1 MLNTIHTESRQ
12 SSVALAESAVEASAG
27 KHFPRRTAPDRSQ
40 PIRLV
45 VQLLFVL
52 LNVFLC
58 AQFYWF
64 VRYFQTNQT
73 GSHVSRPAGVD
84 GWLPIAGLMNLRYFL
99 ATGRVP
105 AIHPAAMVLFL
116 IFVAMSL
123 LLKRAF
129 CSWLCPV
136 GTFSEYL
143 WKAGRRLFGRN
154 LVLPRWL
161 DIPLRS
167 IKYLLMAFFV
177 VIIGGMSA
185 AALEDFM
192 AQPYGILADVK
203 MLHFFLHMSTTAMAV
218 IAVSGAA
225 LRRHQEF
232 LVPLRLSLR
241 RRSLARFPLQSI
253 QNPPRRP
260 GLRPVRQVRQGLPA
274 AASRRSPRPGPLRR
288 MHRLPG
294 VRRQLRHRQRL
305 AVRAASARRSAH
317 RLALERPRP
326 PARCCCPGPGC
337 AILRRSFTCSRHPPL
352 ADQSLRRC
360 LPPTR
365 PAGRPTDPSRL
376 LNHLHTAVA
385 RCAAANKRP
394 SPEAQVSILDIS
406 V

>member
-73 GSHVSRPAGVD
+73 GSHVPRPAGVD

-136 GTFSEYL
+136 GTLSEYL

-167 IKYLLMAFFV
+167 I
-177 VIIGGMSA
+177 
-185 AALEDFM
+185 
-192 AQPYGILADVK
+192 
-203 MLHFFLHMSTTAMAV
+203 
-218 IAVSGAA
+218 
-225 LRRHQEF
+225 
-232 LVPLRLSLR
+232 
-241 RRSLARFPLQSI
+241 
-253 QNPPRRP
+253 
-260 GLRPVRQVRQGLPA
+260 
-274 AASRRSPRPGPLRR
+274 
-288 MHRLPG
+288 
-294 VRRQLRHRQRL
+294 
-305 AVRAASARRSAH
+305 
-317 RLALERPRP
+317 
-326 PARCCCPGPGC
+326 
-337 AILRRSFTCSRHPPL
+337 
-352 ADQSLRRC
+352 
-360 LPPTR
+360 
-365 PAGRPTDPSRL
+365 
-376 LNHLHTAVA
+376 
-385 RCAAANKRP
+385 
-394 SPEAQVSILDIS
+394 
-406 V
+406 

>member
-1 MLNTIHTESRQ
+1 MSNSIHSESGQ
-12 SSVALAESAVEASAG
+12 LSGASGEFAGEASTR
-27 KHFPRRTAPDRSQ
+27 KHPLRRTAPDRSQ

-45 VQLLFVL
+45 VQALFIL

-58 AQFYWF
+58 AQFYFF
-64 VRYFQTNQT
+64 VRYFETNQT

-123 LLKRAF
+123 VLKRAF

-136 GTFSEYL
+136 GTLSEYL

-177 VIIGGMSA
+177 VIIGSMSA

-192 AQPYGILADVK
+192 VQPYGILADVK

-218 IAVSGAA
+218 IAVLALLSVVIKNFWCRYACPYGAVLSLASLFSPFKIRRDVDRCVQCGKCAKACPQQLPVDRLVQVRSVECTACLECLASCATADALQFALPPRAGAPLASRWDGRVLQPVAAVLVLAA
-225 LRRHQEF
+225 LF
-232 LVPLRLSLR
+232 FGGV
-241 RRSLARFPLQSI
+241 SLARVTHHWQTNVSDD
-253 QNPPRRP
+253 
-260 GLRPVRQVRQGLPA
+260 VY
-274 AASRRSPRPGPLRR
+274 
-288 MHRLPG
+288 
-294 VRRQLRHRQRL
+294 RQLVPQ
-305 AVRAASARRSAH
+305 
-317 RLALERPRP
+317 
-326 PARCCCPGPGC
+326 
-337 AILRRSFTCSRHPPL
+337 
-352 ADQSLRRC
+352 ADQQTH
-360 LPPTR
+360 P
-365 PAGRPTDPSRL
+365 GF
-376 LNHLHTAVA
+376 
-385 RCAAANKRP
+385 
-394 SPEAQVSILDIS
+394 
-406 V
+406 